1 MESLN
6 SLKKQELL
14 DLAKERNLPA
24 TTKMTKDQ
32 LIALIN
38 DSSIQV
44 TKPAKP
50 KVEKDTKPAKTT
62 KPKSEKNERVTKSAS
77 PKVEKADTPKK
88 VAKTT
93 ASKKVSTTKSS
104 PTAKTIKVAKSS
116 KIAVPTKDLIATFDN
131 NITILVQSHDT
142 ALIIWNA
149 DPALDEQVSGW
160 RFKNDKGLDIFLPSY
175 ARSAFVSVS
184 LLQLSEHIVSFI
196 LLRLGEDGS
205 QTEYTNYYTT
215 TFREYHH
222 HATDAEVQA
231 HLDEYSKIQYRFN
244 S

>member
-1 MESLN
+1 MEGNMESLN

-38 DSSIQV
+38 DSSAQV

-50 KVEKDTKPAKTT
+50 KVEKATKTA
-62 KPKSEKNERVTKSAS
+62 KPKAEKIEKVT
-77 PKVEKADTPKK
+77 KVEKADALKK

-93 ASKKVSTTKSS
+93 TKKEPKVSDK
-104 PTAKTIKVAKSS
+104 KTVKVAKSS
-116 KIAVPTKDLIATFDN
+116 KIAVPTRDLIATFDN

-184 LLQLSEHIVSFI
+184 LLQLSEHTISFT

-222 HATDAEVQA
+222 HATDAEIQA